1 MGLAGTAAWDPR
13 EGAWRLLG
21 AAGGPGEAWCC
32 HGAGVLGSP
41 PGVGRGEAVPVMVVR
56 FGRDCYPLWVG
67 NITSRITEKVLRDC
81 FSR

>member
-1 MGLAGTAAWDPR
+1 M
-13 EGAWRLLG
+13 
-21 AAGGPGEAWCC
+21 
-32 HGAGVLGSP
+32 LGSP
-41 PGVGRGEAVPVMVVR
+41 PGVGRGEAMPVMVVR